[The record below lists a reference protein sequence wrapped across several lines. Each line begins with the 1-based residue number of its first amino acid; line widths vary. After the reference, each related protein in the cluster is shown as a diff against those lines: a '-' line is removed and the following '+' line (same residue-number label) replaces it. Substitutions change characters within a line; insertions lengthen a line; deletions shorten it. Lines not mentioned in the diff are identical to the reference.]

1 MLSVFFKGFDQAESS
16 DIHGFVGHAWDVKC
30 PSILRLWISDVKTRC
45 DFLRDDVGQFVR
57 TTSLWP
63 NHSIIVILVCC
74 STVCCIGG
82 SLLLQPTL
90 FFIFPSGIQLR
101 NIGLIINNNR
111 VQSCNFKYRD
121 AHCRTIHGFR
131 RNSFLNKLNRLKED

>member
-1 MLSVFFKGFDQAESS
+1 MIWWGFFRLSAPTCDGTAAGMVILKKWHQIVILSFHKRVKEQAKRLYFFSVVMLSVFFKGFDQAESS

-63 NHSIIVILVCC
+63 NHSIIVILL
-74 STVCCIGG
+74 G
-82 SLLLQPTL
+82 SLLL
-90 FFIFPSGIQLR
+90 
-101 NIGLIINNNR
+101 
-111 VQSCNFKYRD
+111 
-121 AHCRTIHGFR
+121 
-131 RNSFLNKLNRLKED
+131 

>member
-1 MLSVFFKGFDQAESS
+1 MIRSWYDEVFLGSQHQHMLVRLLVWSFWKTTSNRNLIISLTSKGTGQTTVFFSVVMLSVFFKGFDQAESS

-63 NHSIIVILVCC
+63 NHSIIVILL
-74 STVCCIGG
+74 G
-82 SLLLQPTL
+82 SLLL
-90 FFIFPSGIQLR
+90 
-101 NIGLIINNNR
+101 
-111 VQSCNFKYRD
+111 
-121 AHCRTIHGFR
+121 
-131 RNSFLNKLNRLKED
+131 